1 MRELFCI
8 IGLLLICVAGSSVS
22 GQTQAPQKPNE
33 LAQTVSDAY
42 KNKKLADLD
51 KKHLASGTITVVI
64 EHSLMEGKNGNG
76 LMKVRRFKNLAAIDK
91 WLNSQQREDGSPFR
105 QTKPLLKCAKGRCAY
120 DFDGGI
126 LHNQLYLHDLYY
138 SSHNGRMYITKL
150 HLLDGD

>member
-1 MRELFCI
+1 MRRLAFVS
-8 IGLLLICVAGSSVS
+8 LLLICIAWPATR
-22 GQTQAPQKPNE
+22 GQSQSRTKPKE

-42 KNKKLADLD
+42 KAKTLADLD
-51 KKHLASGTITVVI
+51 NKHVAAGTITVVI

-105 QTKPLLKCAKGRCAY
+105 GTKPLLKCGKGRCAF
-120 DFDGGI
+120 DFNGGI

-138 SSHNGRMYITKL
+138 SSRNGRLFITKL

>member
-1 MRELFCI
+1 MRNLTL
-8 IGLLLICVAGSSVS
+8 IGLLLICFAWSAAL
-22 GQTQAPQKPNE
+22 GQTKSRQKPEE

-42 KNKKLADLD
+42 KEKKLADLD
-51 KKHLASGTITVVI
+51 KKHPAAGTVTVVI
-64 EHSLMEGKNGNG
+64 EHSLIEGKNGNG

-91 WLNSQQREDGSPFR
+91 WLNSRQREDGSPFR
-105 QTKPLLKCAKGRCAY
+105 ATKPLLKCSKGRCAF

-138 SSHNGRMYITKL
+138 GTRNGRLYITKL

>member
-1 MRELFCI
+1 MRKLAS
-8 IGLLLICVAGSSVS
+8 IGLLFICLAWSSVS
-22 GQTQAPQKPNE
+22 GQSQSPQKPDE
-33 LAQTVSDAY
+33 LAQIVSDAY
-42 KNKKLADLD
+42 KEKQLADLD
-51 KKHLASGTITVVI
+51 KKHLAGGTITVVI
-64 EHSLMEGKNGNG
+64 EHSLIEGKNGNG

-105 QTKPLLKCAKGRCAY
+105 QTKPLLKCGKVRCAY

-138 SSHNGRMYITKL
+138 SSRNGRLYITKL